1 MYLRCNLHPRDAI
14 HNEFCCDNCFGLS
27 DVFLSEQAFH
37 FHSMGRVT
45 QNVPE
50 KELPVQI
57 TDVNGIH
64 VNDMDV
70 LEP

>member
-1 MYLRCNLHPRDAI
+1 
-14 HNEFCCDNCFGLS
+14 
-27 DVFLSEQAFH
+27 
-37 FHSMGRVT
+37 MGRVT

-70 LEP
+70 LEPWQCEIGENLTTKATCTDDEDFAFVP